1 MNAQLYLGLSVLLG
15 LAQVLDGRHL
25 LKHQGNCTVF
35 AMVFSV
41 VELAWLLP
49 SYWVLQ
55 QADADLPRWLPVSFI
70 AYELAF
76 LAGGVVLMIQQR
88 GQQAPPPKSLLWGA
102 CVFGAYFALASAW
115 QLLA

>member
-1 MNAQLYLGLSVLLG
+1 MNPQLYLGLSVLMG
-15 LAQVLDGRHL
+15 LAQVVDARRL
-25 LKHQGNCTVF
+25 LKHPGKYTAF
-35 AMVFSV
+35 ALVFSV

-55 QADADLPRWLPVSFI
+55 QANTDLPRWLPVSFI

-76 LAGGVVLMIQQR
+76 LAGGVVLAIQQR
-88 GQQAPPPKSLLWGA
+88 GQQAPPPKSLLWAA

>member
-1 MNAQLYLGLSVLLG
+1 MNPQLYLGLSLLMG
-15 LAQVLDGRHL
+15 LTQVVDARHL
-25 LKHQGNCTVF
+25 LKHPGKYTAF
-35 AMVFSV
+35 ALVFSV

-76 LAGGVVLMIQQR
+76 LAGGVVLMVQQR
-88 GQQAPPPKSLLWGA
+88 GQQAPPPKSLLWAA
-102 CVFGAYFALASAW
+102 CVFGVYFALASAW
-115 QLLA
+115 LLLA

>member
-1 MNAQLYLGLSVLLG
+1 MNAQLYLGLSVLMG
-15 LAQVLDGRHL
+15 LAQVADARHL
-25 LKHQGNCTVF
+25 LRHQGNYTAF

-88 GQQAPPPKSLLWGA
+88 GQQAPLPKSLLWGA
-102 CVFGAYFALASAW
+102 CLFGAYFALASAW
-115 QLLA
+115 QLLV

>member
-1 MNAQLYLGLSVLLG
+1 MNPQLYLGLSVLMG
-15 LAQVLDGRHL
+15 LTQVVDARRL
-25 LKHQGNCTVF
+25 LKHPGKYTAF
-35 AMVFSV
+35 ALVFSV

-76 LAGGVVLMIQQR
+76 LAGGVVLMVQQR
-88 GQQAPPPKSLLWGA
+88 GQQAPLPKSLLWGA

>member
-1 MNAQLYLGLSVLLG
+1 MNPQLYLGLSVLMG
-15 LAQVLDGRHL
+15 LTQVVDARRL
-25 LKHQGNCTVF
+25 LKHPGKYTAF
-35 AMVFSV
+35 ALVFSV

-70 AYELAF
+70 AYELPF
-76 LAGGVVLMIQQR
+76 LAGGVVLMVQQR
-88 GQQAPPPKSLLWGA
+88 GQQAPPPKSLLWAA